1 MSVIR
6 CNECGRIIVY
16 WGGDTVHC
24 WWCDKEYPY
33 SEQQQVMS
41 CLDIQTKLAMMID
54 AIQTG
59 KRMLKADD
67 IRPHNKLRI
76 EEELR
81 TLQKDIRKVYIDFFK
96 IIANQGIN
104 N

>member
-1 MSVIR
+1 
-6 CNECGRIIVY
+6 
-16 WGGDTVHC
+16 
-24 WWCDKEYPY
+24 
-33 SEQQQVMS
+33 MS

-96 IIANQGIN
+96 IIAN
-104 N
+104 